1 MVVMFRSRLKRGRIL
16 SEKERKRRLREMIL
30 IFGIIVAVALITFVE
45 SRVINFGVDIP
56 VSNTVLMFILININ
70 LLLLILMIYLVFR
83 NLVKLIYDR
92 RRNVLGSKIR
102 TKLVIAFVS
111 LSLLPTIVLFYF
123 SINFIRSSI
132 EFWFNVPVE
141 QALENSLW
149 VGGRLYSRAEENNRF
164 FLERISYQIIKKDL
178 LNPN

>member
-1 MVVMFRSRLKRGRIL
+1 MIRSRLKQKSWL
-16 SEKERKRRLREMIL
+16 SEKERKRRKREFIL
-30 IFGIIVAVALITFVE
+30 IVVILIVVALMTFVE
-45 SRVINFGVDIP
+45 SRIINFGADIA

-70 LLLLILMIYLVFR
+70 LLLLVLMIYLVFR

-111 LSLLPTIVLFYF
+111 LTLLPTIVLFFF
-123 SINFIRSSI
+123 SLNFITSSI

-141 QALENSLW
+141 QALENSLR
-149 VGGRLYSRAEENNRF
+149 VGGRLYARAEENNRF
-164 FLERISYQIIKKDL
+164 FLERI
-178 LNPN
+178 